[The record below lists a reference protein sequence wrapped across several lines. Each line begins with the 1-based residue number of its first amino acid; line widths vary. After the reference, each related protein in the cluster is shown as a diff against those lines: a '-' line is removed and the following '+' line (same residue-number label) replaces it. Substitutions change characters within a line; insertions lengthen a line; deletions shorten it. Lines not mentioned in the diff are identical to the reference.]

1 MGWWPVSRPVADAH
15 QRRQAALIERLV
27 GDNLDGL
34 LVSSMPNI
42 RYLTGFTG
50 SNAMVFL
57 TATETWFLTDPRY
70 ETQAGQEVLGAHRVI
85 IEPVSLWDALWTQ
98 LKSVGGTASYGFES
112 SHLSHR
118 DFTRLLEAGSRWT
131 WRPTTELVE
140 GLRVRKEPE
149 EVDAIRLAGVIATS
163 ALERALAEVHVGM
176 TENYVAGILERELR
190 AAGSEGYP
198 FDTIVATGQRTA
210 LPHARAG
217 QRAIAR
223 DDFLLLDF
231 GATHRGYCSDV
242 TRTVVVGRASERQ
255 REVHAAVREANALAC
270 RSIQPG
276 MTGKAADAVARAFL
290 ESAGLGEAFGHGLG
304 HGIGLEVHEAPR
316 LSKVADVV
324 LSEGAVVTIE
334 PGVYLA
340 GLGGVRIEDD
350 VHLRAGGAD
359 VLTEFPRDLIELS

>member
-1 MGWWPVSRPVADAH
+1 MAEPH

-27 GDNLDGL
+27 EENLDGL

-50 SNAMVFL
+50 SNALLFL
-57 TATETWFLTDPRY
+57 TPAETWFLTDPRY
-70 ETQAGQEVLGAHRVI
+70 ETQAGQEVRGAHRVV
-85 IEPVSLWDALWTQ
+85 IEKVSLWDGLWSQ
-98 LKSVGGTASYGFES
+98 LKLQSGTASHGFES
-112 SHLSHR
+112 PHLTHR

-131 WRPTTELVE
+131 WRPTTDLVE
-140 GLRVRKEPE
+140 GLRVRKEPA
-149 EVDAIRLAGVIATS
+149 EVEAIRLAGVIATS
-163 ALERALAEVHVGM
+163 ALERALAEVRIGM
-176 TENYVAGILERELR
+176 TENDVAGVLERELR

-198 FDTIVATGQRTA
+198 FPTIVASGERTA

-223 DDFLLLDF
+223 GDFLLLDF
-231 GATHRGYCSDV
+231 GATYQGYCSDV
-242 TRTVVVGRASERQ
+242 TRTVVAGRASDGQ
-255 REVHAAVREANALAC
+255 REMYTAVREANALAC
-270 RSIQPG
+270 RSVQPG
-276 MTGKAADAVARAFL
+276 MTGKGADAVAREFL
-290 ESAGLGEAFGHGLG
+290 ESAGFGEAFGHGLG

-316 LSKVADVV
+316 LSRVADVV

-350 VHLRAGGAD
+350 VHLRARGAD